1 MRPFWVVLDSDAA
14 VLLPVFVLR
23 LPPGLSLRFRKAS
36 QPSPTARRPSL
47 MRKEWPLNHHGLLTM
62 QGILPPPP
70 NCPPEPMTVNLISRS
85 HAGLVSEGGPMAA
98 PTVPSSAG
106 NHDLPDYWPANNF
119 CSSEGFPKS
128 CGASNV
134 GARPVL
140 RCRRQGTAPCETSS
154 MHTLLLWVGS
164 WP

>member
-1 MRPFWVVLDSDAA
+1 MCSAA
-14 VLLPVFVLR
+14 KDTPNQIKSNH
-23 LPPGLSLRFRKAS
+23 PCA
-36 QPSPTARRPSL
+36 RPSL

-62 QGILPPPP
+62 QGILPPRPP

-106 NHDLPDYWPANNF
+106 NHDLPEYWPANNF

-128 CGASNV
+128 CGASDV
-134 GARPVL
+134 GVKSHFFSDLFFAAD
-140 RCRRQGTAPCETSS
+140 GKAPCETSS
-154 MHTLLLWVGS
+154 MHTLPLRVGS